1 MLLNNLRYKIVNF
14 LLREVKDHKMRHKR
28 LTLTD
33 IDSYVSED
41 ILSRAEAPSADRIAL
56 TRALFESAT
65 EKQKQYLVMYFK
77 QKMTMEQIALRCGVA
92 KSTVSRTIARGRNN
106 IIRAMKTHE
115 LISSLEKR
123 SRED

>member
-1 MLLNNLRYKIVNF
+1 
-14 LLREVKDHKMRHKR
+14 MRHKR

-33 IDSYVSED
+33 IDSYVSND
-41 ILSRAEAPSADRIAL
+41 IFYGADDTSVNRLEL

-65 EKQKQYLVMYFK
+65 EKQKQYLIMYFK

-106 IIRAMKTHE
+106 IIRAMRTHE
-115 LISSLEKR
+115 LISSIEDL

>member
-1 MLLNNLRYKIVNF
+1 
-14 LLREVKDHKMRHKR
+14 MRHKR

-33 IDSYVSED
+33 IDSYVSND
-41 ILSRAEAPSADRIAL
+41 IFYGADDTSVNRLAL

-65 EKQKQYLVMYFK
+65 EKQKQYLIMYYK
-77 QKMTMEQIALRCGVA
+77 RKMTMEQIALRCGVA
-92 KSTVSRTIARGRNN
+92 RSTVSRTIARGRNN